1 MSRAN
6 QNPQRPLS
14 QALIVNSRTRF
25 GHSVHNIPV
34 LRKTKNAKNERN
46 YCYGPVDESYGGSVI
61 AKMVSVRSFDTIII
75 REDRA
80 LSFILSFRGARI
92 RFRYRG

>member
-92 RFRYRG
+92 RFRFRG